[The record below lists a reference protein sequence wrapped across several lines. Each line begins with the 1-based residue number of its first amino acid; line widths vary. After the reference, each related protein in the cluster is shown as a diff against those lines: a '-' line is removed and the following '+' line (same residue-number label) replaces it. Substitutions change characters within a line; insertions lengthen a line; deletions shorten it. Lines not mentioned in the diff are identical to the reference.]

1 MAYDFF
7 PKTEAEIKKKLVSY
21 QKPVLNDILTVFA
34 YFKKSFPKVETPIN
48 IDKANPKN
56 INVNRTLK
64 GVDLVKITK
73 SLKLAQIK
81 MKFGNGSAGN
91 RGVNNRGAGFEK
103 QFRADILNWW
113 QGKTTGIDPRSLK
126 AIEGLDTMYGI
137 SKAKKFDAI
146 DEGAANTKRP
156 LVFGDTGITLLNS
169 KGKGLNVG
177 KSISDITLKIDNKE
191 VYLSLKSS
199 STVTFFNV
207 GVRTILPPEDIKSGT
222 LNNINGKKLLKLFG
236 IDETRFCKVFNGKLA
251 RTDKLVEKNVS
262 VNKMDIKNLL
272 ESGIGYGY
280 HILHQFPKVVES
292 KKMDQKTMQKAATPG
307 QVDIYYGGQGGN
319 AKRIDITFD
328 SDEYSFKLNIRDT
341 QGKDGYPTRLMC
353 DFRHK

>member
-7 PKTEAEIKKKLVSY
+7 PKTDAEIKQKLKAY
-21 QKPVLNDILTVFA
+21 QKPVLEEVLNLFS
-34 YFKKSFPKVETPIN
+34 YLKKSNPKVDTPIN
-48 IDKANPKN
+48 IDRAKPKDV
-56 INVNRTLK
+56 NVSRVLK
-64 GVDLVKITK
+64 GNDLAKISK
-73 SLKLAQIK
+73 SLKLKLIK
-81 MKFGNGSAGN
+81 LKFGNGSAGN

-113 QGKTTGIDPRSLK
+113 QGKNTGIDPRSMK
-126 AIEGLDTMYGI
+126 AIEGLDAMYGI
-137 SKAKKFDAI
+137 SKAKKFDAK

-156 LVFGDTGITLLNS
+156 LVFGETGITLLNS

-177 KSISDITLKIDNKE
+177 KSISDITLTIDNKE

-207 GVRTILPPEDIKSGT
+207 GVRTILPPEDIK
-222 LNNINGKKLLKLFG
+222 NNKLTNQNGKKLLKLFG
-236 IDETRFCKVFNGKLA
+236 IDETRFCKVFNGKLS
-251 RTDKLVEKNVS
+251 RTDKLIEKNVS
-262 VNKMDIKNLL
+262 VNKTDIKNLL

-353 DFRHK
+353 DFKHK